1 MDNTLNLIPGQQY
14 AVIKSF
20 TDFDG
25 IVHKVGETWIYQG
38 THFLPY
44 DDGLTL
50 HVIVNNK
57 ETVYRLQW
65 REEEQGQIIEHFNGY
80 VETVSSEKQNEGK

>member
-20 TDFDG
+20 TDFDS
-25 IVHKVGETWIYQG
+25 IVHEVGETWIYQG
-38 THFLPY
+38 TNFLPY

-50 HVIVNNK
+50 HVVVNNK
-57 ETVYRLQW
+57 EAVYRLQW
-65 REEEQGQIIEHFNGY
+65 REEEQGQIIEHFRDY

>member
-1 MDNTLNLIPGQQY
+1 MDNTLNLLPGKDY
-14 AVIKSF
+14 TVIKSF

-25 IVHKVGETWIYQG
+25 MVHAIGETWTYQG

-50 HVIVNNK
+50 HVLINNK
-57 ETVYRLQW
+57 EVVYRLQW
-65 REEEQGQIIEHFNGY
+65 REEEQGEIIDNFKKY
-80 VETVSSEKQNEGK
+80 VEPVKNN